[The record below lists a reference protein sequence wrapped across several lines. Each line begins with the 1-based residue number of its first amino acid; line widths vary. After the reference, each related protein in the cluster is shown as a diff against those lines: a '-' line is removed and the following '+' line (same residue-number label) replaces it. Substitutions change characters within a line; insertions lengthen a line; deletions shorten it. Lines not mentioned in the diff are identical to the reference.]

1 MRLDKLHLGRIM
13 ELYLK
18 DRRGPQEYR
27 ERQAMD
33 NGQSLRETPL
43 TLLYGVHGEWQSDY
57 WLA

>member
-1 MRLDKLHLGRIM
+1 M

-43 TLLYGVHGEWQSDY
+43 TLLYGVHGT
-57 WLA
+57 